1 MRSGSSQRG
10 HSRFVR
16 ETLAR
21 VRRLGA
27 DAAVTVRAD
36 SGFFSYEMLDAIE
49 DHRAR
54 YSITVAQDAP
64 ERAGPPP
71 HTNPAPTNLTQ
82 APFTNP
88 SVDPGLE
95 AAPMLVSWAE
105 R

>member
-49 DHRAR
+49 DH
-54 YSITVAQDAP
+54 
-64 ERAGPPP
+64 
-71 HTNPAPTNLTQ
+71 Q
-82 APFTNP
+82 AC
-88 SVDPGLE
+88 
-95 AAPMLVSWAE
+95 
-105 R
+105 